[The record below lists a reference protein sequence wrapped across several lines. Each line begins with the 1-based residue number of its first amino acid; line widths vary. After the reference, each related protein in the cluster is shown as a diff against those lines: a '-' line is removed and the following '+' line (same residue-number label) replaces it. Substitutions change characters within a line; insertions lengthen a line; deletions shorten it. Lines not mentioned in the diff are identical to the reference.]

1 VSGSNAYNGPAGSR
15 GSRPPVLHRRGS
27 TARAGVGTGC
37 AEAFTAE
44 IQEFLRSVGTG
55 TTMDTNFA
63 TASEMMS
70 VVGAALE
77 SSRTGRSVSVDSVA

>member
-1 VSGSNAYNGPAGSR
+1 MAALPG
-15 GSRPPVLHRRGS
+15 
-27 TARAGVGTGC
+27 AGVGTGC
-37 AEAFTAE
+37 AEAFTAA

-70 VVGAALE
+70 VVGAALG